1 MKTLPYY
8 SKSAAV
14 LADRIDEYFMYIE
27 GEPQAEQPPIKE
39 NSKTSA
45 AQKAWEREPEFA
57 TISGMALFLGFTSK
71 QEFEAYEQSGKH
83 AQVLKR
89 ARLRVEAAY
98 EARLHQTPTGVIFAL
113 KTLGW
118 NDKPET
124 IKPSTKTDD
133 TLKIEII
140 NTGPLPAG
148 SEKEVAL

>member
-1 MKTLPYY
+1 MKPLSYY
-8 SKSAAV
+8 SKSALI
-14 LADRIDEYFMYIE
+14 LATRIDEYFVYIE
-27 GEPQAEQPPIKE
+27 GEPLADQPPVKE
-39 NSKTSA
+39 NSKSVT

-71 QEFEAYEQSGKH
+71 QEFEAYEQNGKY

-89 ARLRVEAAY
+89 GRLRVEAAY

-124 IKPSTKTDD
+124 IKPTTKTDD

-140 NTGPLPAG
+140 NSGPLPAG
-148 SEKEVAL
+148 SEKEVTL